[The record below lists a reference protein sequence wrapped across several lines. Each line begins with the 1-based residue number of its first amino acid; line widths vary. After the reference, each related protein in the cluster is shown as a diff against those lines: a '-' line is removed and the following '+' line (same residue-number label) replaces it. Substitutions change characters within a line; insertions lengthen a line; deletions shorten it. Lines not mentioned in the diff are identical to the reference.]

1 MIAEE
6 LHAWLRALHA
16 VPEPSVDRVVVG
28 DGATVVR
35 GVAVVWMP
43 TWAALRAAHAKGLN
57 VVIAHEPTFYTH
69 HDLDGFEAAWAELP
83 AVAREAVVATGA
95 AKRRWIEEH
104 GMVVIRCHDV
114 LDAMPGGVVD
124 ALVKELAKEV
134 DFEAGGISES
144 APRYRVA
151 RLKEPTR
158 AGEVARR
165 LATAFGKIGQPGVA
179 FYGDAD
185 RVVRS
190 LGLGTG
196 YGNDPWK
203 HLAHGAEMALAI
215 DDRIKSWTEP
225 VWAEDAGYPLV
236 VVNHGTSEEWGVRRL
251 AEIVAAAHPQL
262 RVELIAQ
269 GCGYRWIAGG

>member
-6 LHAWLRALHA
+6 LNAWLRALHA
-16 VPEPSVDRVVVG
+16 VPEPSVDHVVVG

-69 HDLDGFEAAWAELP
+69 FDLDGFEAAWAELP
-83 AVAREAVVATGA
+83 AVARSAVVATGA
-95 AKRRWIEEH
+95 AKRRWIEEN

-134 DFEAGGISES
+134 GFEAGGISEP

-165 LATAFGKIGQPGVA
+165 LATAFGEIGQPGVA

-251 AEIVAAAHPQL
+251 AEIVAAAHPQW